1 MKSFLEHVT
10 LLKMNFFSGLFQ
22 GIRYFS
28 FLGIFLL
35 KSFKGLLLPWHF
47 HPFTEHLLV
56 YL

>member
-1 MKSFLEHVT
+1 MNSFLEHVT